1 MNKKLKV
8 VPDKGKGQDFKP
20 FQIEAKVLNL
30 TSRAELNDKIMDTD
44 RKQNFSFWLEIIKEN
59 TDYSDEVLNDHSLDE
74 LVAISSAIIEDC
86 NKKKLKK

>member
-30 TSRAELNDKIMDTD
+30 TSRAELNYKIMDTD